1 MVKWAHPWEE
11 LHGLNSSLLAVVTH
25 FAMASDDLPLC
36 LHPAMGLALSNGMLA
51 EGLTDAWQSTY
62 EFPLAFLLLPFVT
75 PVTTCPG

>member
-1 MVKWAHPWEE
+1 
-11 LHGLNSSLLAVVTH
+11 
-25 FAMASDDLPLC
+25 MASDDLPLC